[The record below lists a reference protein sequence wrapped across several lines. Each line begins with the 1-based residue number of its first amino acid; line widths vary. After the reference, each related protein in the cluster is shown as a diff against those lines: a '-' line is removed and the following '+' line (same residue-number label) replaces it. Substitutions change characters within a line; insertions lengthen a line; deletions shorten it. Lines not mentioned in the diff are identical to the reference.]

1 MSYIWTRGCRQG
13 GEEDSSMG
21 FFGNAIDPNNLRPLF
36 DAWWSGV
43 DLVQAVREDAG
54 FVERVRRA
62 LLPLPFERE
71 TEFSGEVFPPIDALA
86 VPALRGKRIAVVAS
100 GGSGALA
107 SMVGVQRAFE
117 EAGLQPVAIS
127 AASAGVLFSLPW
139 AFGIPA
145 DVVARY
151 WMTLP
156 RSGYVDPDW
165 ASLLRSMGHALGG
178 WGGLLRGEAL
188 ERSFRALL
196 GNRTLGEA
204 SIPFSTAVWNVDLN
218 RLEYIGTRETPQLPA
233 AVAARVAISIPIFV
247 EPVQIGEHLYGDGG
261 VIDIFPVRPVVQRR
275 PDLVLGVNCYLP
287 TEFAGEDVSGWR
299 SRNFAIMRASKQLR
313 WSGMIALAREQARLA
328 GDRLVLIQ
336 PVSHSEV
343 RGAKFYD
350 LFLNRTRWP
359 DFMRSGRGSARAA
372 LLDADARE
380 RTSCARSQIAAVG

>member
-1 MSYIWTRGCRQG
+1 MTLL
-13 GEEDSSMG
+13 
-21 FFGNAIDPNNLRPLF
+21 GNAIDPNNLRPLF

-54 FVERVRRA
+54 FVGRVRRA

-71 TEFSGEVFPPIDALA
+71 PELSGEVFPPFDPLA
-86 VPALRGKRIAVVAS
+86 VPSVRGKRTAVVAS
-100 GGSGALA
+100 GGSGAL
-107 SMVGVQRAFE
+107 STMIGVQRAFE
-117 EAGLQPVAIS
+117 EAGVQPVAIS

-139 AFGIPA
+139 AFGVPA
-145 DVVARY
+145 DVVARF

-165 ASLLRSMGHALGG
+165 ESLFRSMRHGLGG

-188 ERSFRALL
+188 EHSFRALL

-204 SIPFSTAVWNVDLN
+204 SIPFSTPVWNVDLN
-218 RLEYIGTRETPQLPA
+218 RLEYIGTRETPGLPA

-261 VIDIFPVRPVVQRR
+261 VIDIFPVRPVVAARSE
-275 PDLVLGVNCYLP
+275 LVVGINCYLP
-287 TEFAGEDVSGWR
+287 ADFTGEDVSGWR

-328 GDRLVLIQ
+328 GDRLVLLQ

-350 LFLNRTRWP
+350 LFLDRTRWP
-359 DFMRSGRGSARAA
+359 DFARSGRGSARAA
-372 LLDADARE
+372 LLDLEQRE
-380 RTSCARSQIAAVG
+380 RTNFARGQIAAVG